1 MEIVDYSRDTMGE
14 DVSRLFCEIYPGWS
28 SEDIQ
33 RVLYDER
40 SPLHVATKVAIMD
53 TRFVGQANVFLLPQ
67 EKTIANIG
75 YHVHPRY
82 RRQGIAQRLA
92 IEVIRAAKEKG
103 VETVVVQT
111 ERENTAAVSLAKK
124 LGFSETSPK
133 FTAEHSNSLKLHR
146 LKNGILL
153 CKHI

>member
-28 SEDIQ
+28 SEDVQ

-75 YHVHPRY
+75 
-82 RRQGIAQRLA
+82 IDDN
-92 IEVIRAAKEKG
+92 
-103 VETVVVQT
+103 
-111 ERENTAAVSLAKK
+111 ERNAVTAASK
-124 LGFSETSPK
+124 L
-133 FTAEHSNSLKLHR
+133 LKEQFPV
-146 LKNGILL
+146 KNIVLFGSKARGDDDEESDIDLL
-153 CKHI
+153 VLLERKITW